1 MRALALASLL
11 FLLAPPP
18 VAAVATPRDAYPDV
32 ARAYWVEL
40 DGKPLWAG
48 QPDARLP
55 MASLAKLMT
64 ALLVAENADLKAKVT
79 IGRGVLQETGSR
91 LGLRVGDTAR
101 AGDLLTATIVRSAND
116 ACRALADWRGGDQ
129 ARFVAIMNSRAA
141 KLGLRNTR
149 FADACGHDA
158 PTQYS
163 SVRDLAILARAAMKH
178 RAIVDA
184 ARLSNFRFRSGAG
197 REYRMNNTNALIG
210 RYEGARGLKTGY
222 TPGAGRCLIA
232 LADRDGHE
240 VLAVLLHA
248 PERWWDSVGL
258 LELAFDEA
266 KRRSRR

>member
-1 MRALALASLL
+1 MRAIALAWLL
-11 FLLAPPP
+11 FLLAPPLA
-18 VAAVATPRDAYPDV
+18 AAVASPRDAYPDV

-48 QPDARLP
+48 QPDKRLP

-64 ALLVAENADLKAKVT
+64 ALLVAESADLDAKVV
-79 IGRGVLQETGSR
+79 ISRGAQQETGSR
-91 LGLRVGDTAR
+91 LGLRAGDSVR
-101 AGDLLTATIVRSAND
+101 AGDLLTATLVRSAND

-129 ARFVAIMNSRAA
+129 VRFVAMMNARAK
-141 KLGLRNTR
+141 KLGLRNTN

-163 SVRDLAILARAAMKH
+163 SVRDLAILARVAVKQRRIM
-178 RAIVDA
+178 DA
-184 ARLSNFRFRSGAG
+184 ASLKEFRFRSGAG
-197 REYRMNNTNALIG
+197 RDYRMSNTNALIG

-222 TPGAGRCLIA
+222 TPGAGRCLVA
-232 LADRDGHE
+232 LADRNGHQ

-248 PERWWDSVGL
+248 PERWWDSIGL

-266 KRRSRR
+266 KRRSP